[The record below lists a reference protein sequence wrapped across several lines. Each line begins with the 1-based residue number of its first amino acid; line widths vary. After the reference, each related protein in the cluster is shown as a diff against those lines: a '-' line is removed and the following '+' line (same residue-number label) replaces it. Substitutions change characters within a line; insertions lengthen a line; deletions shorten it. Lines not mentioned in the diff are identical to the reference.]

1 MKILPTIVISQ
12 FQHSSGRRNLKAL
25 GKFLLYLSALV
36 TLFSIVFHYIMAWEG
51 HEYTWVTG
59 FYWTLTVMSTLG
71 FGDITFNSDLGR
83 LFSIV
88 VLLSGT
94 IFMLI
99 LLPFTFIQFFYA
111 PWIESQNA
119 ALAPR
124 SLPSSTTGHV
134 ILTNYGPVEGALV
147 RRLTQYG
154 YPYAILVDE
163 VAEAL
168 RLRDL
173 DLEVMVG
180 YLDDPQT
187 YVNARAADAAL
198 VAATHSDVVNT
209 NVVFTV
215 REVAPETPII
225 ATCTNEGSV
234 DNLQLAGCN
243 AVLQLSDLLGQAMA
257 RRAIGRDAKTHVIG
271 RFNELLIAEA
281 SAAGTPLVGRTLR
294 DIQLPTHANVNVV
307 GVWQRGQFF
316 TSGPDTI
323 ITETTILLLA
333 GTRAQLDEYDSLFCI
348 YHSSDAPVLILGGG
362 RVGRAMA
369 KALTDQGVEYVVVEK
384 NPERALNQPHFLVGD
399 ASDAEMLTKAGLME
413 TAVVAVTTHDDDM
426 NVYLTLYC
434 RRLRPDIQII
444 SRSTKERNIST
455 LHRAGADFVLSYAS
469 MGANAIFNMLK
480 RTNILLLAEGLDVFT
495 VDVPAALAGRTLGE
509 TAIRKT
515 TECNV
520 VAIDGPAGLTINPDP
535 ATVLDPGAKLM
546 IIGDSQS
553 QEKFLD
559 RYVRH

>member
-1 MKILPTIVISQ
+1 MKVIPTVIISQ
-12 FQHSSGRRNLKAL
+12 FRHSAGRRNLKAL
-25 GKFLLYLSALV
+25 SKFILYLTGLIF
-36 TLFSIVFHYIMAWEG
+36 LFSVVFHYIMDWEG
-51 HEYTWVTG
+51 RDYTWVTG

-111 PWIESQNA
+111 PWIEAQNA

-124 SLPSSTTGHV
+124 SLPKSTTGHV
-134 ILTNYGPVEGALV
+134 ILTNYGPVESALV
-147 RRLTQYG
+147 RRLVQYN
-154 YPYAILVDE
+154 YSYVILVDE

-168 RLRDL
+168 RLHDL
-173 DLEVMVG
+173 DLQVMVG
-180 YLDDPQT
+180 YLDDPET
-187 YVNARAADAAL
+187 YTNAVAGKAAL

-215 REVAPETPII
+215 REVAHQTPII
-225 ATCTNEGSV
+225 ATCSDEGSV

-243 AVLQLSDLLGQAMA
+243 AVLQLSDLLGKAMA

-281 SAAGTPLVGRTLR
+281 SAAGTPLVGRSLR
-294 DIQLPTHANVNVV
+294 DIQLPSYVNVNVV

-316 TSGPDTI
+316 SSGPETM
-323 ITETTILLLA
+323 ITDTTILLLA
-333 GTRAQLDEYDSLFCI
+333 GTREQFDEYDSLFCI
-348 YHSSDAPVLILGGG
+348 YHASDAPVIILGGG

-369 KALTDQGVEYVVVEK
+369 KSLAEQGVEYVIVEK
-384 NPERALNQPHFLVGD
+384 NPERARNQPHCIVGD
-399 ASDAEMLTKAGLME
+399 ASNVALLTTAGLMK

-495 VDVPAALAGRTLGE
+495 VDMPALLAGRTLGE

-515 TECNV
+515 TQCNV
-520 VAIDGPAGLTINPDP
+520 VAIDGPAGLVVNPDP

-546 IIGDSQS
+546 IIGDNQS

-559 RYVRH
+559 RYVRR